1 MHTGDSFSTA
11 SSASV
16 PQHIIAADAAA
27 QRTRI
32 YLARHGELVTSS
44 EWRFV
49 GHMDVALNTTGIRQ
63 FEVLAERLR
72 DEQIEAVY
80 SSDLQRTVQSARIVA
95 ECFGLTP
102 VARSELREIHLGA
115 WEGLT
120 MDEIRASFE
129 DEFLKRMC
137 DVARYR
143 IMGGESFEDVSTRVI
158 PCLDACLDAHR
169 GRNILIVAHGGVNRV
184 ILCHAL
190 GLPLDA
196 IVRIEQAYACL
207 NIIDFY
213 DGAAPVVSLM
223 NESIRD

>member
-102 VARSELREIHLGA
+102 VARSELRE
-115 WEGLT
+115 
-120 MDEIRASFE
+120 SFE